1 MKHSDLHMSGVNLL
15 IMAGL
20 SFVAMYILMYA
31 MVDTLGN
38 VYANLNQFYM
48 AGLMT
53 VAMMLIEV
61 VLMALNLYWYIILA
75 SVILSWLVA
84 FGVIN
89 TYNSTVRTII
99 DVIYRLTEP
108 ALRPIRRV
116 LPDFG
121 SVDLSPIA
129 LWLIIYFLMGVLGR
143 LKYAI

>member
-1 MKHSDLHMSGVNLL
+1 MDTVLVPL
-15 IMAGL
+15 I
-20 SFVAMYILMYA
+20 
-31 MVDTLGN
+31 D
-38 VYANLNQFYM
+38 
-48 AGLMT
+48 
-53 VAMMLIEV
+53 V

-75 SVILSWLVA
+75 SVILSWLVT

-108 ALRPIRRV
+108 ALRPLRRV

-143 LKYAI
+143 LKYAL

>member
-1 MKHSDLHMSGVNLL
+1 MDTVLVPL
-15 IMAGL
+15 ID
-20 SFVAMYILMYA
+20 VI
-31 MVDTLGN
+31 
-38 VYANLNQFYM
+38 
-48 AGLMT
+48 
-53 VAMMLIEV
+53 
-61 VLMALNLYWYIILA
+61 LMALNLYWYIILA
-75 SVILSWLVA
+75 SVIVSWLVT

-108 ALRPIRRV
+108 ALRPLRRV
-116 LPDFG
+116 LPDIG

>member
-1 MKHSDLHMSGVNLL
+1 MDTVLVPL
-15 IMAGL
+15 ID
-20 SFVAMYILMYA
+20 VI
-31 MVDTLGN
+31 
-38 VYANLNQFYM
+38 
-48 AGLMT
+48 
-53 VAMMLIEV
+53 
-61 VLMALNLYWYIILA
+61 LMALNLYWYIILA
-75 SVILSWLVA
+75 SVIVSWLVA

-108 ALRPIRRV
+108 ALRPLRRV

-143 LKYAI
+143 LKYAL

>member
-1 MKHSDLHMSGVNLL
+1 MDTVLVPL
-15 IMAGL
+15 I
-20 SFVAMYILMYA
+20 
-31 MVDTLGN
+31 D
-38 VYANLNQFYM
+38 
-48 AGLMT
+48 
-53 VAMMLIEV
+53 V

-75 SVILSWLVA
+75 SVILSWLVT
-84 FGVIN
+84 FGVVN

-121 SVDLSPIA
+121 TVDLSPIA

-143 LKYAI
+143 LKYAL